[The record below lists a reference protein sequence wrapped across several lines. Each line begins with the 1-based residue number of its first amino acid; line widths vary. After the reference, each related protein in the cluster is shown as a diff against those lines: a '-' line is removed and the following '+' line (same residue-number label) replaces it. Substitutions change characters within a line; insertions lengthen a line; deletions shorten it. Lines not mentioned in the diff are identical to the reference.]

1 MGICIY
7 CIDKSADTLY
17 LEKGANRF
25 VQAVGNISQ
34 SEINSWSHNIPYS
47 CWCAEMN
54 VYIKFTSFVLCS
66 LSSSLPLCCVLNPL
80 A

>member
-7 CIDKSADTLY
+7 CGDKSADTLY

-34 SEINSWSHNIPYS
+34 SEINSWSHNI
-47 CWCAEMN
+47 
-54 VYIKFTSFVLCS
+54 VLLVCCNECL
-66 LSSSLPLCCVLNPL
+66 LSWSHK
-80 A
+80 

>member
-34 SEINSWSHNIPYS
+34 SEINSWSHNIPYC

-54 VYIKFTSFVLCS
+54 VYIL
-66 LSSSLPLCCVLNPL
+66 L
-80 A
+80 AA

>member
-34 SEINSWSHNIPYS
+34 SEINSWEHKP
-47 CWCAEMN
+47 
-54 VYIKFTSFVLCS
+54 LRDS
-66 LSSSLPLCCVLNPL
+66 LRARLWLLLSWACCK
-80 A
+80 

>member
-34 SEINSWSHNIPYS
+34 SEINSWEHKPLRDSLR
-47 CWCAEMN
+47 A
-54 VYIKFTSFVLCS
+54 SFWLFK
-66 LSSSLPLCCVLNPL
+66 
-80 A
+80 

>member
-34 SEINSWSHNIPYS
+34 SEINSWEHNIVYS

-54 VYIKFTSFVLCS
+54 VYIVNNQ
-66 LSSSLPLCCVLNPL
+66 LNK
-80 A
+80 

>member
-1 MGICIY
+1 MMGICIY

-34 SEINSWSHNIPYS
+34 SEINSWSHNI
-47 CWCAEMN
+47 N
-54 VYIKFTSFVLCS
+54 IVVGVLK
-66 LSSSLPLCCVLNPL
+66 
-80 A
+80 

>member
-34 SEINSWSHNIPYS
+34 SEINSWEHKPLVIVFGLAFGYS
-47 CWCAEMN
+47 NEM
-54 VYIKFTSFVLCS
+54 
-66 LSSSLPLCCVLNPL
+66 
-80 A
+80 